1 MDKLIA
7 KELVFRF
14 SCKSLDG
21 LVMSISVDEFIRM
34 LPKDDPT
41 FKKLRDQFVI
51 KSKLN
56 TEKMME
62 DGEDRN
68 DIMSFIY
75 ALLND
80 NALVRLILFSYK
92 KMMFSQ

>member
-62 DGEDRN
+62 DDEYDSET
-68 DIMSFIY
+68 DD
-75 ALLND
+75 LE
-80 NALVRLILFSYK
+80 
-92 KMMFSQ
+92 